1 MDVLQQALHKAIA
14 TLPTVMLEKLVAK
27 KLGDQGVKFPK
38 TLPRKVAEHILSGA
52 AEPFSFSGR
61 TKLQGISL
69 AFDETDLAEIDRVI
83 DTFLDAQLRALV
95 EGFAERI
102 SKQMLRDLKQRW
114 PIEQKVQ
121 QVDLAGFRE
130 RMEEIWGKP
139 LGQLRML
146 LTIAREWCG
155 EAHEAADDLE
165 KDGKSRLKK
174 LMVRF
179 LVRSCQVTDEI
190 ICLLENGF
198 ADGAMARWRTLH
210 EIGVVAAV
218 VAKFGDDIAERYV
231 AHQAVEARRAMRKYM
246 DCYADLGYRPVPAR
260 DVNKIEKRYQAAIDR
275 YGEPF
280 KSDYGWA
287 AHHLKRP
294 RPNFVDLEAAA
305 GHATMRAHYQMG
317 NDNVHAGVKSM
328 YARLG
333 LLTDYEGLL
342 AGRSNA
348 GLTDPGQNAAHT
360 LTQIAVLVCSSQ
372 KLDDLVAGTVM
383 QMLRE
388 EIPDSFWQ
396 ADRRL
401 RRKDKAFRQAESQ
414 L

>member
-14 TLPTVMLEKLVAK
+14 TLPAVMLEKLVAK
-27 KLGDQGVKFPK
+27 KLGDQGVRFPK
-38 TLPRKVAEHILSGA
+38 ALPRKLAEHVLSGA
-52 AEPFSFSGR
+52 AEPFCFDGR
-61 TKLQGISL
+61 TRPEDILL
-69 AFDETDLAEIDRVI
+69 MFDETDLAEIDRVI
-83 DTFLDAQLRALV
+83 DTFLDVQLPVLV
-95 EGFAERI
+95 EGFAEQI
-102 SKQMLRDLKQRW
+102 SKQILRDLRKRW
-114 PIEQKVQ
+114 PKEQKAQ

-130 RMEEIWGKP
+130 RMEETWGKP

-155 EAHEAADDLE
+155 EAHEAADDSE
-165 KDGKSRLKK
+165 KDGKSRVRK

-218 VAKFGDDIAERYV
+218 IAKFGDDMAERYV

-246 DCYADLGYRPVPAR
+246 DCYLDLGYRPVSAR
-260 DVNKIEKRYQAAIDR
+260 DAKKIEKRYQAAMKR
-275 YGEPF
+275 YGDPF

-287 AHHLKRP
+287 AHHLKNP

-342 AGRSNA
+342 AG
-348 GLTDPGQNAAHT
+348 AAT
-360 LTQIAVLVCSSQ
+360 W
-372 KLDDLVAGTVM
+372 D
-383 QMLRE
+383 
-388 EIPDSFWQ
+388 
-396 ADRRL
+396 
-401 RRKDKAFRQAESQ
+401 
-414 L
+414 

>member
-14 TLPTVMLEKLVAK
+14 TLPTVVLEKLVAK
-27 KLGDQGVKFPK
+27 KLGEQGVKFPK
-38 TLPRKVAEHILSGA
+38 TLPRKVAEHVLSGA
-52 AEPFSFSGR
+52 AEPFCFDGR
-61 TKLQGISL
+61 TEPEDISL
-69 AFDETDLAEIDRVI
+69 TFDGTDLAEIDRVI
-83 DTFLDAQLRALV
+83 DTFLDVQLPVLV

-102 SKQMLRDLKQRW
+102 SKQMLRDLKKRW
-114 PIEQKVQ
+114 PKEQKAQ

-130 RMEEIWGKP
+130 RMEETWGKP
-139 LGQLRML
+139 LRQLRML

-155 EAHEAADDLE
+155 EAHEEADDSE

-179 LVRSCQVTDEI
+179 LARSCQVTDEI

-210 EIGVVAAV
+210 EIGAVAAV
-218 VAKFGDDIAERYV
+218 IAKFGDDIAERYV
-231 AHQAVEARRAMRKYM
+231 AHQAVEARRAMSKYT
-246 DCYADLGYRPVPAR
+246 DCYVDLGYKPVSAR
-260 DVNKIEKRYQAAIDR
+260 DAKKIEKRYQAAMKR

-287 AHHLKRP
+287 AHHLKKSRP
-294 RPNFVDLEAAA
+294 TFADLEAAA
-305 GHATMRAHYQMG
+305 GHAMMRAHYQMG

-333 LLTDYEGLL
+333 LLTDYERLL

-360 LTQIAVLVCSSQ
+360 LTQIAVLVCSSA
-372 KLDDLVAGTVM
+372 KLDDLVAGRVM